1 MKTTHYISKSRL
13 RITTLFA
20 LLLVLFSS
28 QSFTGCKAG
37 KNAANGEKVVTKPEA
52 APEWVGARPHN
63 GAYYIGLGTCS
74 KTTQPLDYQTIAKKN
89 ALNDLASEISVRV
102 QGHTFLNS
110 LEVNKN
116 FSEEFISTI
125 STTTDERIEN
135 YEIAGQWE
143 NEKEYWVYYRLSK
156 AEYQRHKAEK
166 KNMALSQAH
175 DYYIKGKDAESLANI
190 PAAFDLYMHGLFAM
204 KEYWD
209 EVNEYN
215 NTDTSKIYLDNEI
228 YSSMQRIAGSLILK
242 PAVAKIILSSDNA
255 YNTNAN
261 VVVEYNGKQVRG
273 ITVVSNY
280 IRPRYMKPRYN
291 LTDQTGSITVNVS
304 DVSTTEKNN
313 NLDLSIDLYP
323 LLSQDLDITIQK
335 GLIKTMRTDTKQ
347 VPIELVT
354 PSFFITSTEKTYG
367 NVATSSVLG
376 SSMNAALVN
385 KGMRIS
391 PSNKE
396 TNYIVTI
403 NSNTSQ
409 GGTSQGFTVAFLELS
424 VIVTNT
430 KNGETVYQE
439 SLTGIKGLQL
449 NADAANIE
457 AYKKGKE
464 KIETEIAK
472 ALLDAIL

>member
-1 MKTTHYISKSRL
+1 
-13 RITTLFA
+13 
-20 LLLVLFSS
+20 
-28 QSFTGCKAG
+28 
-37 KNAANGEKVVTKPEA
+37 
-52 APEWVGARPHN
+52 
-63 GAYYIGLGTCS
+63 
-74 KTTQPLDYQTIAKKN
+74 
-89 ALNDLASEISVRV
+89 
-102 QGHTFLNS
+102 
-110 LEVNKN
+110 
-116 FSEEFISTI
+116 
-125 STTTDERIEN
+125 
-135 YEIAGQWE
+135 
-143 NEKEYWVYYRLSK
+143 
-156 AEYQRHKAEK
+156 
-166 KNMALSQAH
+166 
-175 DYYIKGKDAESLANI
+175 
-190 PAAFDLYMHGLFAM
+190 
-204 KEYWD
+204 
-209 EVNEYN
+209 
-215 NTDTSKIYLDNEI
+215 
-228 YSSMQRIAGSLILK
+228 
-242 PAVAKIILSSDNA
+242 
-255 YNTNAN
+255 
-261 VVVEYNGKQVRG
+261 
-273 ITVVSNY
+273 
-280 IRPRYMKPRYN
+280 
-291 LTDQTGSITVNVS
+291 
-304 DVSTTEKNN
+304 
-313 NLDLSIDLYP
+313 
-323 LLSQDLDITIQK
+323 
-335 GLIKTMRTDTKQ
+335 MRTDTKL